1 MGSLLRIAVRNV
13 VRNRRRSLI
22 TFFAVFL
29 ALGVMVGVRGFL
41 NGLQGSIRQA
51 IIFGQTG
58 ALQIHKK
65 GFLKSVSASL
75 ETDVPADQAF
85 LAKITAIPHVKA
97 VTPRIAFG
105 GMANAHDSTSFALF
119 SAIDPVYE
127 MKVCPQRADMI
138 SSGKMLADSGP
149 DSGILARELAASIGV
164 KVGDKATILTNDKD
178 GVMNAADF
186 DFVGAYGQ
194 VGLPLPEKKVGF
206 VPLLFAQKLLRMEGR
221 ATELAVAI
229 DDIDDAERM
238 KPILQAAVGPEY
250 EVSTWHDVAAFI
262 DDIIANQN
270 FILSLLAAIF
280 LFVALLGIANT
291 MLMSVFER
299 TREIGTMMAVGVRRR
314 QILGLFLL
322 EAGLL
327 GLGGGIFGVGAGGGF
342 VLWYAKKGISLQ
354 FAAMERPIHIYPHIS
369 VGYVIGVL
377 AVAALGATLAA
388 LWPSLRASRLR
399 PVEALGAV

>member
-1 MGSLLRIAVRNV
+1 

-41 NGLQGSIRQA
+41 NGLQNSIKEA
-51 IIFGQTG
+51 IIQGQTG
-58 ALQIHKK
+58 ALQIHKA

-75 ETDVPADQAF
+75 DMDLPADAAF
-85 LAKITAIPHVKA
+85 LSKITAVKGVKA
-97 VTPRIAFG
+97 VTARIGFG

-119 SAIDPVYE
+119 NAIDPINE
-127 MKVCPQRADMI
+127 LKVCPQRADMV
-138 SSGKMLADSGP
+138 SQGKSLAEGGP
-149 DSGILARELAASIGV
+149 ESGILARELAASIGV
-164 KVGDKATILTNDKD
+164 KVGDKATVLTNDRD

-186 DFVGAYGQ
+186 DFGGTYGQ

-206 VPLLFAQKLLRMEGR
+206 LPLAFAQQLLRMEGR
-221 ATELAVAI
+221 ATELAVAVDRI
-229 DDIDDAERM
+229 EDAERL
-238 KPILQAAVGPEY
+238 KPILQAAVGPQY

-327 GLGGGIFGVGAGGGF
+327 GLAGGIAGLGAGGTF
-342 VLWYAKKGISLQ
+342 VLWFAKKGMSLQ
-354 FAAMERPIHIYPHIS
+354 FASMERPIHIYPHIS
-369 VGYVIGVL
+369 TGYVIGVL
-377 AVAALGATLAA
+377 AVAAIGATLAA
-388 LWPSLRASRLR
+388 LWPSLRASRMR